1 MTSIA
6 QKIPRYILGMS
17 DQPDELKVPGQVRD
31 AQNVLPDVTL
41 GLLKRPGTKYISD
54 LTDTALGKWFHIHKN
69 NPLAGSERYIGQ
81 INREGEVFIWD
92 LYTGVAQDITYSD
105 VAVSP
110 DELDNYD
117 DSNNTA
123 TSEDY
128 FIHQQDNQLQV
139 LTVNDYTFV
148 TNRKATPSMS
158 GESVSARPYE
168 AFVELRAITTGQ
180 PYRLAFN
187 DLNSDG
193 NDNLVETTSITGMS
207 VSFDGWDG
215 YLHTDQENVCQRAGT
230 NVHENVAFGSGTGAS
245 FYGLV
250 SCQSVSARDPIPGAP
265 NIASQYSVS
274 VTLTNGG
281 TGFQVGDSFTAGYGI
296 PGNNYRYTVTSV
308 GRSTVKASIGLASY
322 TASQLHAHDILSN
335 LQTSI
340 NNLTGLTAEVVGNG
354 LYITSDE
361 PFTVTSDDPTLMSII
376 AATNDG
382 VYTTTD
388 GAGNTLQRTNI
399 VSGVNNVAALPY
411 QCKNGYIARVRN
423 SFELE
428 DDYYVKFVGNFG
440 QDGDGV
446 WEECPKPGLQHLIN
460 SDSMPHA
467 ILQLSQTRAD
477 VDGNLIS
484 TFLVS
489 PLSWTPRTAGDELT
503 NPRPNFLPRPG
514 NNFGRPIQNMLFF
527 RDRLVFLSDEY
538 ITMSRTG
545 DYFNLFGKSA
555 LTIAADD
562 PINVAVSSTV
572 PALLHDGLVVGA
584 GLLVVSPNQQFLVRT
599 DNDLLSPLTVKVSN
613 VAGYSFNANTR
624 PIALGTNV
632 GFFSDSGLYTRF
644 YEIVDLTIDRD
655 PEVVE
660 QSKSAGTLLP
670 QNLEL
675 IADSKENDLIL
686 ACERDSN
693 EIWCYKYFNT
703 GEKRVLSAW
712 FYWTMLGNVVH
723 HAMIKDSY
731 YAALEDADGNVRLVR
746 GDLRPLRNT
755 TTFTDDDFRIHFDYY
770 GSVDEADM
778 TYSETTN
785 LTTFTLPIPHFE
797 DEELK
802 AFSMGDEPGR
812 IGNITVTNGGTTGTL
827 LGDWTTDPIALGYT
841 FDMRVEFPTIY
852 PTSKS
857 GMTGALQG
865 DTRGSLIL
873 NRIKVTLGDS
883 GYYEATLQSFGR
895 DDRVI
900 TFESAT
906 LGTYQANR
914 AAILSGASRTIPV
927 YDRNTNFNLVLS
939 SRHPSPATLYSMEW
953 EGNYTPM
960 YYQSV

>member
-1 MTSIA
+1 MTSIT

-31 AQNVLPDVTL
+31 AENVLPDVTL

-54 LTDTALGKWFHIHKN
+54 LTTTALGKWFHIHKN

-81 INREGEVFIWD
+81 ITRTGQVFIWD
-92 LYTGVAQDITYSD
+92 LYTGTAQDVTYSD
-105 VAVSP
+105 VPLSP
-110 DELDNYD
+110 ADLDDYD
-117 DSNNTA
+117 DSGNTA

-128 FIHQQDNQLQV
+128 FIHQQNNQLQV

-168 AFVELRAITTGQ
+168 AFVELRAITQHQ

-193 NDNLVETTSITGMS
+193 DDNLVETTSITGMS

-230 NVHENVAFGSGTGAS
+230 NVHENQAFGSGTGAS
-245 FYGLV
+245 FYSLV

-281 TGFQVGDSFTAGYGI
+281 TGYQVGDSFTAEYGI
-296 PGNNYRYTVTSV
+296 PGNRYRYTVTSV
-308 GRSTVKASIGLASY
+308 GRSTVRASIGLASY
-322 TASQLHAHDILSN
+322 TASHNEAHTILSN
-335 LQTSI
+335 LESSI
-340 NNLTGLTAEVVGNG
+340 NGLTGLTATVIGNG
-354 LYITSDE
+354 IYITSDE
-361 PFTVTSDDPTLMSII
+361 PFTVTSDDPTLMSIVS
-376 AATNDG
+376 ATNDG
-382 VYTTTD
+382 TYTTTD
-388 GAGNTLQRTNI
+388 GAGNTLVRTNI
-399 VSGVNNVAALPY
+399 VSGVNNIAALPY
-411 QCKNGYIARVRN
+411 QCKHGYIARVRN

-428 DDYYVKFVGNFG
+428 DDYYVRFEGNFG

-446 WEECPKPGLQHLIN
+446 WEECAKPGIKNLIN

-467 ILQLSQTRAD
+467 ILQLSESRED
-477 VDGNLIS
+477 NDGNIIS
-484 TFLVS
+484 KFLVAPMKWS
-489 PLSWTPRTAGDELT
+489 PRVAGDEIT
-503 NPRPNFLPRPG
+503 NPRPNFLPSPNG
-514 NNFGRPIQNMLFF
+514 NFGRPIQNMLFF

-538 ITMSRTG
+538 VTMSRTG
-545 DYFNLFGKSA
+545 DYFNLFGASA
-555 LTIAADD
+555 LTVANDD

-572 PALLHDGLVVGA
+572 PALLHDGMVLGA

-613 VAGYSFNANTR
+613 IGGYSFNANTR

-632 GFFSDSGLYTRF
+632 GFFSDSGLYSRF
-644 YEIVDLTIDRD
+644 YEMVDITVDRD

-675 IADSKENDLIL
+675 IADSKENDLIM
-686 ACERDSN
+686 ACERNSN
-693 EIWCYKYFNT
+693 TVWCYKYFNT
-703 GEKRVLSAW
+703 GEKRILSSW
-712 FYWTMLGNVVH
+712 FYWTMIGDVVY
-723 HAMIKDSY
+723 HALIKDSY

-755 TTFTDDDFRIHFDYY
+755 TTFTDNDFRIHFDYY
-770 GSVDEADM
+770 GSVAAADM
-778 TYSETTN
+778 TYNESTN
-785 LTTFTLPIPHFE
+785 RTTFTLPIPDFTA
-797 DEELK
+797 DQDLQ

-812 IGNITVTNGGTTGTL
+812 IGDIEVTGTTGSL
-827 LGDWTTDPIALGYT
+827 LGDWTEDPIALGYT
-841 FDMRVEFPTIY
+841 FDMRIEFPTIY
-852 PTSKS
+852 PTKKS
-857 GMTGALQG
+857 GMSGTLQA
-865 DTRGSLIL
+865 DTRGSLTL
-873 NRIKVTLGDS
+873 SRIKLTLGDS
-883 GYYEATLQSFGR
+883 GYYEAILNCFGR
-895 DDRVI
+895 DDRII

-906 LGTYQANR
+906 AGTYVANR
-914 AAILSGASRTIPV
+914 ASILGEATRTIPV
-927 YDRNTNFNLVLS
+927 YDKNTNFNLEIS
-939 SRHPSPATLYSMEW
+939 SKHPSPTTLYSMEW
-953 EGNYTPM
+953 EGNYTNL

>member
-6 QKIPRYILGMS
+6 QKIPRYIFGMS

-54 LTDTALGKWFHIHKN
+54 LTTTALGTWFHIHKN

-81 INREGEVFIWD
+81 ITRTGQVFIWD
-92 LYTGVAQDITYSD
+92 LYTGLAQDVTYSD
-105 VAVSP
+105 VPLSP

-117 DSNNTA
+117 DSGNTA
-123 TSEDY
+123 TLEDY
-128 FIHQQDNQLQV
+128 LIHQQNNQLQV

-168 AFVELRAITTGQ
+168 AFVELRAVTTSQ

-193 NDNLVETTSITGMS
+193 DNNLVETTSISSMS

-215 YLHTDQENVCQRAGT
+215 YLHTDQENVCARAGT

-250 SCQSVSARDPIPGAP
+250 SCQSVNARDPIPGAP
-265 NIASQYSVS
+265 NVASQYSVS

-281 TGFQVGDSFTAGYGI
+281 TGFQVGDSFTAGYGF

-322 TASQLHAHDILSN
+322 TSSHLRAHDILSN
-335 LQTSI
+335 LETSI
-340 NNLTGLTAEVVGNG
+340 NGLTGLTAEVIGNG
-354 LYITSDE
+354 IYITSDQ
-361 PFTVTSDDPTLMSII
+361 PFSVTSDDPTLMSII
-376 AATNDG
+376 SATDDG
-382 VYTTTD
+382 TYTTTD
-388 GAGNTLQRTNI
+388 GAGGTLVRTNI
-399 VSGVNNVAALPY
+399 VSGVNNISALPY

-428 DDYYVKFVGNFG
+428 DDYYVKFIGNFG

-446 WEECPKPGLQHLIN
+446 WEECAKPGIQNLIN
-460 SDSMPHA
+460 SESMPHA
-467 ILQLSQTRAD
+467 ILELNQTRED
-477 VDGNLIS
+477 NDGNSINK
-484 TFLVS
+484 FLVTS
-489 PLSWTPRTAGDELT
+489 LKWLPRIAGDELT
-503 NPRPNFLPRPG
+503 NPRPNFLPKPSG
-514 NNFGRPIQNMLFF
+514 TFGRPIQNMLFF

-538 ITMSRTG
+538 VTMSRTG

-555 LTIAADD
+555 LSLANDD

-572 PALLHDGLVVGA
+572 PALLHSGMVLSA

-613 VAGYSFNANTR
+613 ISGYSFNANTN

-632 GFFSDSGLYTRF
+632 GFFSDSGLYSRF
-644 YEIVDLTIDRD
+644 YEMVDITVDSD
-655 PEVVE
+655 PEVIE

-686 ACERDSN
+686 ACERDSH
-693 EIWCYKYFNT
+693 EVWCYKYFNT
-703 GEKRVLSAW
+703 GEKRVLSSW
-712 FYWTMLGNVVH
+712 FYWAMIGNVVH
-723 HAMIKDSY
+723 HALIKDSY
-731 YAALEDADGNVRLVR
+731 YAALEDDDGNVRLVR

-770 GSVDEADM
+770 GSVAAADM
-778 TYSETTN
+778 TYDETDN
-785 LTTFTLPIPHFE
+785 ETTFTLPIPYFE

-802 AFSMGDEPGR
+802 AFSIGDEPGR
-812 IGNITVTNGGTTGTL
+812 IGDISVSGSTATL
-827 LGDWTTDPIALGYT
+827 QGDWTDDPIALGYT
-841 FDMRVEFPTIY
+841 FNMRIEFPTIY
-852 PTSKS
+852 PTAKS
-857 GMTGALQG
+857 GMSGALQA

-883 GYYEATLQSFGR
+883 GYYDAILKSFGR
-895 DDRVI
+895 DDRTI
-900 TFESAT
+900 SFESAT

-914 AAILSGASRTIPV
+914 AAVLSQASRTIPV
-927 YDRNTNFNLVLS
+927 YDRNTNFNLELS
-939 SRHPSPATLYSMEW
+939 SRHPSPTTLYSMEW
-953 EGNYTPM
+953 EGIYTPM
-960 YYQSV
+960 YYRSV

>member
-31 AQNVLPDVTL
+31 AENVLPDVTL
-41 GLLKRPGTKYISD
+41 GLLKRPGTKYIST
-54 LTDTALGKWFHIHKN
+54 LTTTALGKWFHIHKN

-81 INREGEVFIWD
+81 ITRTGQVFIWD
-92 LYTGVAQDITYSD
+92 LYTGTAQDVTYSD
-105 VAVSP
+105 VPVSP
-110 DELDNYD
+110 DELDDYD
-117 DSNNTA
+117 DSGNTA
-123 TSEDY
+123 TSQNY

-148 TNRKATPSMS
+148 TNRKATASMS
-158 GESVSARPYE
+158 AEAVSTRPYE
-168 AFVELRAITTGQ
+168 AFVELRAITQHQ

-193 NDNLVETTSITGMS
+193 DDNLVETTSITGMS

-215 YLHTDQENVCQRAGT
+215 YLYTDQENVCARAGT
-230 NVHENVAFGSGTGAS
+230 NVHENVSFGSGTGAS

-250 SCQSVSARDPIPGAP
+250 SCQSVTPRDAYIQGN

-281 TGFQVGDSFTAGYGI
+281 TGFQVGDSFTAGYGF

-308 GRSTVKASIGLASY
+308 GRSTVRASIGLASY
-322 TASQLHAHDILSN
+322 TASHNEAHTILSN
-335 LQTSI
+335 LESSI
-340 NNLTGLTAEVVGNG
+340 NGLTGLNAEVIGNG
-354 LYITSDE
+354 IYITSDE
-361 PFTVTSDDPTLMSII
+361 PFTVTTDDPTLMSII
-376 AATNDG
+376 SATNDG
-382 VYTTTD
+382 TYTTTD
-388 GAGNTLQRTNI
+388 GAGGTIVRTNI

-428 DDYYVKFVGNFG
+428 DDYYVKFIGNFG

-446 WEECPKPGLQHLIN
+446 WEECAKPGIKNLIN
-460 SDSMPHA
+460 PDSMPHA
-467 ILQLSQTRAD
+467 ILQLPETIED
-477 VDGNLIS
+477 DDGNIIS
-484 TFLVS
+484 KFLVTS
-489 PLSWTPRTAGDELT
+489 LSWSPRVAGDEIT
-503 NPRPNFLPRPG
+503 NPRPNFLPTPEG
-514 NNFGRPIQNMLFF
+514 TFGRPIQNILFY

-555 LTIAADD
+555 LTVAADD

-572 PALLHDGLVVGA
+572 PALLHDGLVLGA

-599 DNDLLSPLTVKVSN
+599 DNDLLSPLTAKVSN
-613 VAGYSFNANTR
+613 ISGYSFNANTR
-624 PIALGTNV
+624 PIPLGTNV
-632 GFFSDSGLYTRF
+632 GFFSDAGLYSRF
-644 YEIVDLTIDRD
+644 YEMVDITVDRD
-655 PEVVE
+655 PEVIE

-675 IADSKENDLIL
+675 IADSKENDLIM
-686 ACERDSN
+686 ACERNSN
-693 EIWCYKYFNT
+693 QVWCYKYFNT
-703 GEKRVLSAW
+703 GEKRVLSSW
-712 FYWTMLGNVVH
+712 FYWTMIGDVVH
-723 HAMIKDSY
+723 HALIKDSY

-770 GSVDEADM
+770 GSVAAANM
-778 TYSETTN
+778 TYNQNTN
-785 LTTFTLPIPHFE
+785 LTSFTLPIPYFASE
-797 DEELK
+797 TLK
-802 AFSMGDEPGR
+802 AFSMGTEPGR
-812 IGNITVTNGGTTGTL
+812 IGDITVTNSGTTGNL
-827 LGDWTTDPIALGYT
+827 LGDWTDDPIALGYT
-841 FDMRVEFPTIY
+841 FNMRVEFPTIY
-852 PTSKS
+852 PVSKS
-857 GMTGALQG
+857 GLSGTIQS

-873 NRIKVTLGDS
+873 NRIKLTFGDS
-883 GYYEATLQSFGR
+883 GYYEAILKSFGR
-895 DDRVI
+895 ADRTI

-906 LGTYQANR
+906 LGTYVTNT
-914 AAILSGASRTIPV
+914 AAILSEASRTIPV
-927 YDRNTNFNLVLS
+927 YDRNINFNLELS
-939 SRHPSPATLYSMEW
+939 SDHPSPATLYSMEW

-960 YYQSV
+960 YYRSV